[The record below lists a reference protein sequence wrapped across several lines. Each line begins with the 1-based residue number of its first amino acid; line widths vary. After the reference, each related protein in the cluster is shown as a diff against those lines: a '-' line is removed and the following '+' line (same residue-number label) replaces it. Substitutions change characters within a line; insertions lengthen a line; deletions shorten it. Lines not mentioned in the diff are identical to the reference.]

1 MAEYEELEDE
11 MEEMEDLA
19 DVEEPEDL
27 EEDDGLSEE
36 LRQALLKSPDVRTW
50 QETEMVELYRNP
62 RYTPQQGFATDLE
75 TGEALRD
82 ETGDL
87 VYCSRR
93 RRGAQV
99 PDGMYIDED
108 GVCILELKNIEDC
121 KELRDD
127 ITSQTVDRM
136 EALGEDLKELR
147 FVASPH
153 FSIGEAE
160 QLQNYCQKYLRKWGN
175 VELEFQM
182 K

>member
-1 MAEYEELEDE
+1 MVEYEELEV
-11 MEEMEDLA
+11 EMEDLT

-27 EEDDGLSEE
+27 EEEDGLSEE
-36 LRQALLKSPDVRTW
+36 LRQALLKSPEMRTW

-62 RYTPQQGFATDLE
+62 RYTPQQGYATDLE

-82 ETGDL
+82 ENGDL
-87 VYCSRR
+87 VHCTRR
-93 RRGAQV
+93 TRGSQV
-99 PDGMYIDED
+99 PDGMYEDED
-108 GVCILELKNIEDC
+108 GICILELKNIDDA
-121 KELRDD
+121 KKLRDD

-136 EALGEDLKELR
+136 DALGEDLKEIR

-153 FSIGEAE
+153 FTVGEAE